1 MRRVL
6 IVAAVA
12 ALLLAPVFWLPS
24 PAQEEAI
31 GPVGAVMEDVNVVS
45 REKGRI
51 LWSLRTSQASITGDS
66 ETASL
71 SGVDVEFPAENMT
84 VSARAGLYK
93 LTDGALHLSGNVQ
106 AVTGDYVLATESASF
121 DPASG
126 AVESK
131 DRVIMEGKSLRIV
144 AKGFRAQGEKVWLL
158 NGVKAELY

>member
-1 MRRVL
+1 ML

-84 VSARAGLYK
+84 VSA
-93 LTDGALHLSGNVQ
+93 
-106 AVTGDYVLATESASF
+106 
-121 DPASG
+121 
-126 AVESK
+126 
-131 DRVIMEGKSLRIV
+131 
-144 AKGFRAQGEKVWLL
+144 
-158 NGVKAELY
+158 